1 MFALFGPEILV
12 YRFAIYVVELRH
24 IMVKHFSY
32 IHVICTGFLPEASWV
47 KKESRGWKTTKTFC
61 RLLYSNSLTI
71 IVALKLNYPAQNFVL
86 LKDNFPAG

>member
-47 KKESRGWKTTKTFC
+47 KKESRG
-61 RLLYSNSLTI
+61 
-71 IVALKLNYPAQNFVL
+71 
-86 LKDNFPAG
+86 